1 MRILLLLLIVLMV
14 VPSFG
19 QRRSR
24 DEEEPA
30 PRYVEGISYALPR
43 TGVRVFV
50 TAVKEKFEPG
60 PYAAYADQLLGITD
74 AKNSSSVKW
83 IIEDVNLETFAE
95 PDPTQVY
102 KAMGDVAFQVSLTPA
117 GILTGINTGAETEE
131 PAGPVTHRFIP
142 QTNGDDGFS
151 FANIHDSPL
160 YIPGDSTTNFRPVR
174 VGTETKAAEAAKRIL
189 ESRRTQYDIAAGM
202 MDEFHPDGVAYE
214 VSLNELKKI
223 EADYLSLFTGRKT
236 YETHSFSFE
245 VIPTPEETKGEV
257 VFRFSDENGVVPA
270 SDLSGKPVMLSV
282 EPVKELNQKYSATAV
297 SENPAA
303 GESGVFYRM
312 PGVANLKLN
321 YELNTIATMR
331 TVLAQ
336 FGEVAPLPENLLTGE
351 YAVKIHPKTGA
362 IQSVIK
368 K

>member
-74 AKNSSSVKW
+74 AKNSPSVKW

-142 QTNGDDGFS
+142 QANGDDGFS

-160 YIPGDSTTNFRPVR
+160 YIPGDSTTTFRPVR
-174 VGTETKAAEAAKRIL
+174 
-189 ESRRTQYDIAAGM
+189 
-202 MDEFHPDGVAYE
+202 
-214 VSLNELKKI
+214 
-223 EADYLSLFTGRKT
+223 
-236 YETHSFSFE
+236 
-245 VIPTPEETKGEV
+245 
-257 VFRFSDENGVVPA
+257 
-270 SDLSGKPVMLSV
+270 
-282 EPVKELNQKYSATAV
+282 
-297 SENPAA
+297 
-303 GESGVFYRM
+303 
-312 PGVANLKLN
+312 
-321 YELNTIATMR
+321 
-331 TVLAQ
+331 
-336 FGEVAPLPENLLTGE
+336 
-351 YAVKIHPKTGA
+351 
-362 IQSVIK
+362 
-368 K
+368 